1 MQVINNLK
9 RYSKEI
15 GANEELIAL
24 IINSLEDWDNKM
36 QIECA
41 QSFIAPLKE
50 NVSPSHSHYDCAS
63 QSDLPSIIVEL
74 VSN

>member
-1 MQVINNLK
+1 MK

-50 NVSPSHSHYDCAS
+50 NVSKLIGPGTTEYLSVS
-63 QSDLPSIIVEL
+63 LPL
-74 VSN
+74 